1 MRVDSAR
8 CPAGIFYEV
17 LFVSSFVLQGIAT
30 CYTSSS
36 FQWRF
41 LTTITWCS
49 SVLQISLLATSDSE
63 WKMVLSM
70 PCISSDFIY
79 ISYFDPVPVNGGPM
93 LQLARTWHVNSINF
107 SDTAKRYVSSLSL
120 IRNNII
126 PIWKINELFI
136 MSVISIHWQ
145 FY

>member
-17 LFVSSFVLQGIAT
+17 LFVSSFVLHGIAT

-41 LTTITWCS
+41 LTTIPWCS

-93 LQLARTWHVNSINF
+93 LQLARHDMSTLSIFQTRQRGMF
-107 SDTAKRYVSSLSL
+107 SLAL
-120 IRNNII
+120 RNTII

-136 MSVISIHWQ
+136 MSVISIQWQ